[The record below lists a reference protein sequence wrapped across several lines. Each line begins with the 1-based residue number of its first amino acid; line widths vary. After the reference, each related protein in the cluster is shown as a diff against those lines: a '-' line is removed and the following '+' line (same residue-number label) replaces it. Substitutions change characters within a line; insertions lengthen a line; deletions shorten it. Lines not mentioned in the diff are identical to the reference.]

1 MTRRIALIVI
11 LVFLVTLGTYEII
24 AVNMF
29 LDHMEKAVD
38 QLQTEITLHQDDLTV
53 LVEYVNQE
61 KAYWEKREKN
71 LNLMFNHKD
80 LKNVCDTMNKVQTYI
95 AQNDYENALVE
106 MNVLVETVHELR
118 SVMCFNYDNIL

>member
-38 QLQTEITLHQDDLTV
+38 QLQTEITLHQDDLTI

-80 LKNVCDTMNKVQTYI
+80 LKNVCDTMNRIQTYI

-106 MNVLVETVHELR
+106 MNVLVETVYELR

>member
-80 LKNVCDTMNKVQTYI
+80 LKNVCDTMNRVQTYI